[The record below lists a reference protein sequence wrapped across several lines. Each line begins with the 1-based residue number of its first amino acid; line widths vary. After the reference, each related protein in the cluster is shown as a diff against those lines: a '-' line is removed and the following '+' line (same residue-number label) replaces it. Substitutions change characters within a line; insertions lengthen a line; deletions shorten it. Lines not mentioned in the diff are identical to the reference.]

1 MLGAALKLLA
11 YSKAPKTTF
20 AVSHPRA
27 ALKLKAT
34 GWDLRRGYAPRIAA
48 LGAAALALPIGYAMG
63 KMAGHRRR
71 SLHTLTGYSAAGR
84 IREVEVE
91 PQKAGSHAHA

>member
-1 MLGAALKLLA
+1 MIREAIKLLA

-20 AVSHPRA
+20 AVNHPRA

-48 LGAAALALPIGYAMG
+48 LGAAAVALPLGYAFG
-63 KMAGHRRR
+63 KVAGSRRR

-84 IREVEVE
+84 IREVETAE
-91 PQKAGSHAHA
+91 KRADS